1 MSVDK
6 QSRQWFKG
14 FGLYLIKKLGYVLV
28 LSIASYGIHLSYGFK
43 LNNVLMICGIVIMGL
58 GCNSQFS
65 SVLINNDYNVRMTQI
80 TNPIPKS
87 VENKTKADS
96 YRFFISS
103 AIVGGTLLFIGY
115 MLGEYIL

>member
-1 MSVDK
+1 MNLFA
-6 QSRQWFKG
+6 QTGQWFKG
-14 FGLYLIKKLGYVLV
+14 FGLYLLKKFVYVLV
-28 LSIASYGIHLSYGFK
+28 LSIICYGIHLLYGFK
-43 LNNVLMICGIVIMGL
+43 LNYLLMICGIVIMGL
-58 GCNSQFS
+58 GCSSQFS

-103 AIVGGTLLFIGY
+103 AIVGGTLVLIG
-115 MLGEYIL
+115 LYIV